1 MQCQSSPLLNTEQ
14 WGSILNINQEKNI
27 TVTFAIAF
35 TSVFSVLASSSS
47 SNSPSK
53 VSNITNRNFVTGLS
67 DIADTTHSIRWYS
80 CGK

>member
-1 MQCQSSPLLNTEQ
+1 MSLEYKQ

-47 SNSPSK
+47 SNYPPK
-53 VSNITNRNFVTGLS
+53 VSNVTNINFVTGLS
-67 DIADTTHSIRWYS
+67 DVADTAHSIRWYS